1 MTPLYYML
9 KEGRRTIAK
18 ILLREGAVISA
29 TMMQHSFHPQQ
40 LPTKVLVDSV
50 KAAGGWK
57 PYAAKHK
64 RVLAGLVV
72 KCTKRPFPLDA
83 AGLVVDFICPEGGY

>member
-1 MTPLYYML
+1 MHQ
-9 KEGRRTIAK
+9 A
-18 ILLREGAVISA
+18 
-29 TMMQHSFHPQQ
+29 
-40 LPTKVLVDSV
+40 PTHTNTLVDSV

-72 KCTKRPFPLDA
+72 KCAKRPFPLDA
-83 AGLVVDFICPEGGY
+83 AGLVVDFICPVGGY